1 MIQRAPEFCR
11 RTPPPYF
18 GVVRLSVCLA
28 LLTLS
33 STKGSMNEHGSSGV
47 DAGRIEGRLGPS
59 LNQEHESFF
68 VAAACFIPFFASMKD
83 FFFKFKA

>member
-1 MIQRAPEFCR
+1 MYVRSTMIQRAPEFCR

-33 STKGSMNEHGSSGV
+33 STKGSMNEYGSSGV

-59 LNQEHESFF
+59 LNQEHESFLLLLL
-68 VAAACFIPFFASMKD
+68 ALSPFLLP
-83 FFFKFKA
+83 

>member
-59 LNQEHESFF
+59 LNQEHESFLLLLLPLS
-68 VAAACFIPFFASMKD
+68 PFLLP
-83 FFFKFKA
+83 